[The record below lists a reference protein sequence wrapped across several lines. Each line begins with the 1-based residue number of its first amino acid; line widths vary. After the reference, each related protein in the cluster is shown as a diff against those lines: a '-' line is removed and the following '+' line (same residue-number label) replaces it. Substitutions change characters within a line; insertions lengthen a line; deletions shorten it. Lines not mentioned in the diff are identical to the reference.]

1 MLEIHEIGKSYA
13 ANLLIYWKS
22 IKWGKLCGKSI
33 NLFQIHKIGKSYAA
47 NLLFY
52 LEIDEIGK
60 SYAANLLIN

>member
-1 MLEIHEIGKSYA
+1 MGK
-13 ANLLIYWKS
+13 N
-22 IKWGKLCGKSI
+22 CGKSI